1 MATPLPNPKPGPQ
14 DVEPAL
20 APHLNIVAL
29 DDDDDFRQY
38 LSGILETDGH
48 ELRAVATPDAFFT
61 ACEERLPDIV
71 LLDIKMGRYSGEDV
85 LVQIRNRWPKLGVV
99 VVTGYPS
106 LEGMRQTFK
115 QDAFDYLAKPFSL
128 AELRRTLAQ
137 AAASLGLGRRPEDRL
152 RAEGFQVVGLE
163 QATHSEPLFDFRFA
177 ARTVLVVGNERTGLT
192 DEELARLD
200 RVAEIPMAGL
210 PHSLNAAT
218 SAAIAVYEYCR
229 QWPDGGAAGA

>member
-1 MATPLPNPKPGPQ
+1 MDSHCLDSNAVRSIMATPLPNPKPGPQ

-106 LEGMRQTFK
+106 LEGTRQTFK

-152 RAEGFQVVGLE
+152 RAELGRQI
-163 QATHSEPLFDFRFA
+163 RI
-177 ARTVLVVGNERTGLT
+177 ARTERAWTLKDLSEASGVSVSQLSSIERGAHLPSLESLVTIAG
-192 DEELARLD
+192 ALD
-200 RVAEIPMAGL
+200 RRPSTWLDAAGL
-210 PHSLNAAT
+210 
-218 SAAIAVYEYCR
+218 
-229 QWPDGGAAGA
+229 

>member
-1 MATPLPNPKPGPQ
+1 MATPLTNPTPGPE

-48 ELRAVATPDAFFT
+48 ELRAVATPDAFFA

-71 LLDIKMGRYSGEDV
+71 LLDIKMGRHSGEDV
-85 LVQIRNRWPKLGVV
+85 LVQIRKRWPKLGVV

-152 RAEGFQVVGLE
+152 RAELGRQI
-163 QATHSEPLFDFRFA
+163 RI
-177 ARTVLVVGNERTGLT
+177 ARTERAWTLKDLSEASGVSVSQLSSIERGAHLPSLESLVTIAG
-192 DEELARLD
+192 ALD
-200 RVAEIPMAGL
+200 RRPSTWLDAAGL
-210 PHSLNAAT
+210 
-218 SAAIAVYEYCR
+218 
-229 QWPDGGAAGA
+229 